1 MVTFYC
7 SCRTLVAG
15 HAAEINATNELSMFV
30 SLAQLRLFNVLAVET
45 LQDLSVVIDKMERSH
60 PDTTVQ
66 DKGLEKASSTPL
78 PPVADAC
85 GASSSTLPPP
95 PQIMGGKAA
104 PPKSSRRSHQD
115 LVPLEILLT
124 GSGVS
129 LALFK
134 LQEEEVSEDE
144 GEERDRVRLVP
155 FLHGRI
161 SQPHL
166 YLVISRESRVSTAM
180 REKNGFV
187 SHFVLCSGFAEG
199 GHFLL

>member
-1 MVTFYC
+1 MVSRYC

-30 SLAQLRLFNVLAVET
+30 SLAQLRLFNVLAVEA

-60 PDTTVQ
+60 PDTIVQ
-66 DKGLEKASSTPL
+66 DKVIEKASTPL
-78 PPVADAC
+78 PPVAD
-85 GASSSTLPPP
+85 ASSSTLPPP
-95 PQIMGGKAA
+95 PQIMGGKATS
-104 PPKSSRRSHQD
+104 PKPSRRSHQD

-155 FLHGRI
+155 LLHGRI

-166 YLVISRESRVSTAM
+166 YLVISTESRVSTAM
-180 REKNGFV
+180 REKKCFSSCIV
-187 SHFVLCSGFAEG
+187 FSFCRRWTFPALTPA
-199 GHFLL
+199 